1 LLAGRRTEWHPKQGR
16 GAKEVNWAYLHLAT
30 HPFAIVLPIV
40 GVAVGLVG
48 WVAGREE
55 LERYGLI
62 SLLIAAVAAIPSY
75 VTGISAADDVAAR
88 TFVEPGLVQDHR
100 TWATWAAIML
110 VTCGIFAGFAMAQPK
125 DQRLRRFVLVV
136 GALAAGLVG
145 YSAFRGGKIVHG
157 EEGPASE
164 PTAAATMATPA
175 SSEAV

>member
-1 LLAGRRTEWHPKQGR
+1 M
-16 GAKEVNWAYLHLAT
+16 NWEYLHLVT

-48 WVAGREE
+48 WVAGRDE

-75 VTGISAADDVAAR
+75 ISGISTADDVAAR

-100 TWATWAAIML
+100 TWATWAAISL
-110 VTCGIFAGFAMAQPK
+110 VTCGIFAGFSMAQPR
-125 DQRLRRFVLVV
+125 DRRLRRFVLIV

-157 EEGPASE
+157 EDGQG
-164 PTAAATMATPA
+164 
-175 SSEAV
+175 SEAVAVTLIQTPTPVEAP

>member
-1 LLAGRRTEWHPKQGR
+1 VTWE
-16 GAKEVNWAYLHLAT
+16 YLHLLT

-62 SLLIAAVAAIPSY
+62 SLVIAAVAAIPSY
-75 VTGISAADDVAAR
+75 ITGVSTADDVAAR

-100 TWATWAAIML
+100 TWATWAGIML
-110 VTCGIFAGFAMAQPK
+110 VTCGIFAGFSMAQPK
-125 DQRLRRFVLVV
+125 DQRLRRFVLIV

-157 EEGPASE
+157 ESAQ
-164 PTAAATMATPA
+164 A
-175 SSEAV
+175 SEAVSLVHSAEALDQP

>member
-1 LLAGRRTEWHPKQGR
+1 M
-16 GAKEVNWAYLHLAT
+16 NWEYLHLVT

-48 WVAGREE
+48 WVAGRDE

-75 VTGISAADDVAAR
+75 VTGISTADDVAAR

-100 TWATWAAIML
+100 TWATWAAITL
-110 VTCGIFAGFAMAQPK
+110 VTCGIFAGFSMAQPK
-125 DQRLRRFVLVV
+125 DRRLRRFVLII

-157 EEGPASE
+157 EEGQA
-164 PTAAATMATPA
+164 
-175 SSEAV
+175 SEAVAAASIETPSSSES

>member
-1 LLAGRRTEWHPKQGR
+1 
-16 GAKEVNWAYLHLAT
+16 VNWEYLHLVT

-48 WVAGREE
+48 WVAGRDE

-75 VTGISAADDVAAR
+75 LTGISSADDVAAR

-100 TWATWAAIML
+100 TWATWAAITL
-110 VTCGIFAGFAMAQPK
+110 VTRGIFAGFSMAQPK
-125 DQRLRRFVLVV
+125 DRRLRRFVLII

-145 YSAFRGGKIVHG
+145 YSALRGGKIVHG
-157 EEGPASE
+157 EEGQASE
-164 PTAAATMATPA
+164 AVAAASVETPS
-175 SSEAV
+175 SSEA

>member
-1 LLAGRRTEWHPKQGR
+1 VTEL
-16 GAKEVNWAYLHLAT
+16 NWEYLHLVS

-48 WVAGREE
+48 WIAGRDE
-55 LERYGLI
+55 LERYGLF

-75 VTGISAADDVAAR
+75 ITGVSTADEVAAR

-110 VTCGIFAGFAMAQPK
+110 VTCGIFAAFSIAQPK

-157 EEGPASE
+157 EDGQ
-164 PTAAATMATPA
+164 T
-175 SSEAV
+175 SEAVTDAAIRTPAPVEVL

>member
-1 LLAGRRTEWHPKQGR
+1 M
-16 GAKEVNWAYLHLAT
+16 NWEYLHLVT

-48 WVAGREE
+48 WVAGRDE
-55 LERYGLI
+55 LERYGLL

-75 VTGISAADDVAAR
+75 ISGISTADDLAAR

-100 TWATWAAIML
+100 TWATWAAISL
-110 VTCGIFAGFAMAQPK
+110 VTCGIFAGFSMSQPR
-125 DQRLRRFVLVV
+125 DRRLRRFVLIV

-157 EEGPASE
+157 EDGQTSE
-164 PTAAATMATPA
+164 TATVTLIQTPTRV
-175 SSEAV
+175 EAP

>member
-1 LLAGRRTEWHPKQGR
+1 MRRRHTLGVT
-16 GAKEVNWAYLHLAT
+16 EVNWEYLHLVT

-48 WVAGREE
+48 WVAGRDE

-75 VTGISAADDVAAR
+75 LTGISTADDVAAR

-100 TWATWAAIML
+100 TWATWAAITL
-110 VTCGIFAGFAMAQPK
+110 VTCGIFAGFSMAQPK
-125 DQRLRRFVLVV
+125 DRRLRRFVLII

-157 EEGPASE
+157 EEGQASE
-164 PTAAATMATPA
+164 AVAAASIETPS
-175 SSEAV
+175 SSEA

>member
-1 LLAGRRTEWHPKQGR
+1 
-16 GAKEVNWAYLHLAT
+16 VNWEYLHLVT

-40 GVAVGLVG
+40 GVAVGLAG
-48 WVAGREE
+48 WIAGRDE

-75 VTGISAADDVAAR
+75 ITGISTADDVAGR

-110 VTCGIFAGFAMAQPK
+110 VTCGIFAGFSMAQPK
-125 DQRLRRFVLVV
+125 DRRLRRFVLIV

-157 EEGPASE
+157 EDGAGA
-164 PTAAATMATPA
+164 AAATVSAARTLG
-175 SSEAV
+175 EGETR